1 MAGPFVKLPRDLS
14 LVGLIDRLNLQFQ
27 RQFAQSS
34 GSSTVSP
41 TVGEILTSPLWF
53 DPDNTFDIGLYID
66 GTGASDLRP
75 KSIYAGTKMR
85 APLFQADTQ
94 VTAPTGTFT
103 SVAGTLTT
111 ASQPNVT
118 TMANLTTIGTLVA
131 GAVPLS
137 LVTAGTSPAGT
148 FIFPTLAATTRLTSA
163 LIGTTTATNV
173 VFDRNS
179 VTQLTLGSLLATF
192 AGDLAVGSGTVAT
205 AGRVRLANNSTG
217 IQFR

>member
-53 DPDNTFDIGLYID
+53 DPDNTFDIGLYVD

-75 KSIYAGTKMR
+75 ANIYAGTKMR

-94 VTAPTGTFT
+94 VTAPLGTFT
-103 SVAGTLTT
+103 RV
-111 ASQPNVT
+111 
-118 TMANLTTIGTLVA
+118 
-131 GAVPLS
+131 
-137 LVTAGTSPAGT
+137 TSP
-148 FIFPTLAATTRLTSA
+148 LL
-163 LIGTTTATNV
+163 GTTTAVDV

-179 VTQLTLGSLLATF
+179 VTQLTLGSLAATF
-192 AGDLAVGSGTVAT
+192 AGTVQGTV
-205 AGRVRLANNSTG
+205 LTG
-217 IQFR
+217 TTR